1 MNLSI
6 VAASGSLFNGE
17 VNSVKLPS
25 TLGSFQVYCNHA
37 PILSSL
43 TAGQITYTVGPTTSS
58 ISVKSGFTS
67 IADNQII
74 VVCEPVK

>member
-6 VAASGSLFNGE
+6 VAPSGSLFNGE

-25 TLGSFQVYCNHA
+25 PLGPFQVCSNHT

-43 TAGQITYTVGPTTSS
+43 TAGQITYTTGPTTAS
-58 ISVKSGFTS
+58 ILVKSGFTS
-67 IADNQII
+67 VADNQVI

>member
-6 VAASGSLFNGE
+6 VAPSGSLFNGE

-25 TLGSFQVYCNHA
+25 PLGPFQVCANHA

-43 TAGQITYTVGPTTSS
+43 TAGQITYTVGSTTSS

-67 IADNQII
+67 IADNQVM
-74 VVCEPVK
+74 VVCKPVN